1 MNFIESWH
9 SNPSSAK
16 LRLTY
21 EIEVENSMN
30 KELQLA
36 VPLGD
41 LTAYNS
47 ATRQIPILTAEQ
59 EHELAVQLYEGNDL
73 KAAQKLVVS
82 HLRFVAHIARSY
94 SGYGL
99 SEADLIQEGS
109 IGLMKAVKRF
119 DPYKGVRLVSFAV
132 YWIRAEIHEFVL
144 RNWRIVKIATT
155 KAQRKLFFNLRSS
168 KRRLAWFSKEEVESV
183 AKDLGVTTKDVYEM
197 ESRLTGIDI
206 GFDNSKDDDDGD
218 FVFPSPSAYLEDM
231 SDEPSIAVEK
241 QNHTDFESSRL
252 RNALQTL
259 DERSQDIVQRRW
271 LSEDKSTLQELAN
284 QYSIS
289 AERIR
294 QLENNAI
301 KKLRQAMA

>member
-1 MNFIESWH
+1 MNT
-9 SNPSSAK
+9 N
-16 LRLTY
+16 
-21 EIEVENSMN
+21 
-30 KELQLA
+30 LQLA
-36 VPLGD
+36 IPLGD
-41 LTAYNS
+41 ITAYNS
-47 ATRQIPILTAEQ
+47 ATKQIPILTAEQ
-59 EHELAVQLYEGNDL
+59 EHELAVKLFEENDL

-132 YWIRAEIHEFVL
+132 YWIRAEIHEFVI

-168 KRRLAWFSKEEVESV
+168 KRKLAWFNKEEVESV

-197 ESRLTGIDI
+197 ESRLTGVDI
-206 GFDNSKDDDDGD
+206 GFDNSKDDDDSD
-218 FVFPSPSAYLEDM
+218 FVAPSPSAYIEDM
-231 SDEPSIAVEK
+231 RDEPSVAAEK
-241 QNHTDFESSRL
+241 ENHSNHENERL
-252 RNALQTL
+252 QNALLTL
-259 DERSQDIVQRRW
+259 DTRSQDIVQRRW
-271 LSEDKSTLQELAN
+271 LAESKSTLQELAVE
-284 QYSIS
+284 YSVS

-301 KKLRQAMA
+301 KKLRLAMS

>member
-1 MNFIESWH
+1 
-9 SNPSSAK
+9 
-16 LRLTY
+16 
-21 EIEVENSMN
+21 MN
-30 KELQLA
+30 KNLQLA

-59 EHELAVQLYEGNDL
+59 EHELAVQLHEGNDL

-168 KRRLAWFSKEEVESV
+168 KRRLAWFNKEEVESV

-218 FVFPSPSAYLEDM
+218 FVCPSPSAYLEDM
-231 SDEPSIAVEK
+231 SEEPSIAVEK
-241 QNHTDFESSRL
+241 QNHAAFESSRL

-271 LSEDKSTLQELAN
+271 LSEDKSTLQELAT

-301 KKLRQAMA
+301 KKLRQAMV